1 MEVTWENETVEVV
14 EKDGFKALIAKRD
27 YKKGEVVCFV
37 EGEEISVPNRY
48 SVQVGK
54 NLHINVK
61 EPVMYINHQC
71 DGNIDLLNRSFVANK
86 NINSGEEI
94 TFDYNKTEEILAE
107 PFTCFRCGQIVKGK
121 NFAAQYP
128 CSKN

>member
-27 YKKGEVVCFV
+27 YIKGEVVCLV

-71 DGNIDLLNRSFVANK
+71 DGNIDLLNRTFVANR
-86 NINSGEEI
+86 NINTGEEI

-107 PFTCFRCGQIVKGK
+107 QFTCFRCGQIVKGK